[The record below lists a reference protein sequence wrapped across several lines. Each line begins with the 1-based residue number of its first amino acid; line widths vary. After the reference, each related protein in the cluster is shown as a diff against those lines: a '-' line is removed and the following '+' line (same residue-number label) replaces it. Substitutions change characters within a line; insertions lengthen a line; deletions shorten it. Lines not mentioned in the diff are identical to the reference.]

1 VTNKKRQA
9 YRLRNWPDYNKALV
23 RRGSLT
29 LWVGEDM
36 LAAWHEHQRTG
47 RRGCPRTYSAA
58 AILTM
63 ATLSE
68 VYGLPLRATRG
79 LLLSVMALLGLCL
92 PVPCYTILCRRRQ
105 SLRVAL
111 PRRKKSEPLHLV
123 VDSTGVEIYGE
134 GEWKVRRY
142 GWSKR
147 RTWRKLHLGV
157 DESSGE
163 VAAAVSTNA
172 CGDGQALPALLSQVE
187 SAIAQVTGD
196 GGYDDRQCYDAI
208 GEQGARIWRHG
219 NTKAERHDR
228 DENLRY
234 CRAHGRAKWKRDFGY
249 HRRSLAEVAV
259 FRLKMIFGERASA
272 RSFAGQ
278 AAQLLMRCAALNR
291 MTRLGMPDSYKGE
304 RSRGPAY
311 ELLYSKDAGIIAPDH
326 VDLGEGRRKPVRCD
340 RIASGQLTPF
350 LASKQFSQCDPQPK
364 LSRRSMSWNRR

>member
-29 LWVGEDM
+29 LWVGADALE
-36 LAAWHEHQRTG
+36 AWHEHQRSG

-79 LLLSVMALLGLCL
+79 LLLSVFELLGLSL
-92 PVPCYTILCRRRQ
+92 PVPCYTTLSRRRQ

-111 PRRKKSEPLHLV
+111 PRRPKSEPLHLV
-123 VDSTGVEIYGE
+123 VDSTGVKIYGE

-147 RTWRKLHLGV
+147 RTWRKLHLGA
-157 DESSGE
+157 DEATGE
-163 VAAAVSTNA
+163 LVAAAVSTNS
-172 CGDGQALPALLSQVE
+172 CGDGQALPALLAQVE
-187 SAIAQVTGD
+187 GVIAQVTGD

-208 GEQGARIWRHG
+208 REKGARAVIPPQKGARIWRHG
-219 NTKAERHDR
+219 NTKGERHDR
-228 DENLRY
+228 DENLRS
-234 CRAHGRAKWKRDFGY
+234 CRAHGRAKWKRESGY

-259 FRLKMIFGERASA
+259 FRLKMVFGERASA

-278 AAQLLMRCAALNR
+278 ARQLLVRCAALNR
-291 MTRLGMPDSYKGE
+291 MTHVGMPDSYKV
-304 RSRGPAY
+304 A
-311 ELLYSKDAGIIAPDH
+311 A
-326 VDLGEGRRKPVRCD
+326 
-340 RIASGQLTPF
+340 
-350 LASKQFSQCDPQPK
+350 
-364 LSRRSMSWNRR
+364 

>member
-1 VTNKKRQA
+1 MTKKKRQA

-29 LWVGEDM
+29 LWVGTDA
-36 LAAWHEHQRTG
+36 LAAWHEHERTG

-79 LLLSVMALLGLCL
+79 LLLSVIKLLGLSL
-92 PVPCYTILCRRRQ
+92 PVPCYTTLSRRRRALAI
-105 SLRVAL
+105 SL

-123 VDSTGVEIYGE
+123 VDSTGVKIYGE

-157 DESSGE
+157 DEATGE
-163 VAAAVSTNA
+163 VVAAAVTANA
-172 CGDGQALPALLSQVE
+172 AGDGQALPALLRQVGGE
-187 SAIAQVTGD
+187 LKQVTGD

-208 GEQGARIWRHG
+208 RARQARAVIPPQRGARIWRHG
-219 NTKAERHDR
+219 NRRGERHDR

-234 CRAHGRAKWKRDFGY
+234 IRRHGRAKWKREHDY

-272 RSFAGQ
+272 RSFEGQ
-278 AAQLLMRCAALNR
+278 AAQLLVRCAALNR
-291 MTRLGMPDSYKGE
+291 MTHEGMPQSYKF
-304 RSRGPAY
+304 A
-311 ELLYSKDAGIIAPDH
+311 A
-326 VDLGEGRRKPVRCD
+326 
-340 RIASGQLTPF
+340 
-350 LASKQFSQCDPQPK
+350 
-364 LSRRSMSWNRR
+364 